1 MGMLSRTATFVR
13 YSVEGE
19 LPENFW
25 EFAAE
30 RIAQFSFRDID
41 DTFEEYSIGWVAVD
55 NMFDSSFAH
64 ASYAAGDQ
72 IVLAM
77 RIDERKVSNTLL
89 KKFSLK
95 EEERIK
101 KEHNAPRLSRG
112 HRQQI
117 REDIRLQLMKKA
129 LPLPSIYELSWNL
142 ADSTLLFFSTSA
154 KAQSVLEDFFKECF
168 GLTIMLQVP
177 YLVGA
182 NLLDS
187 AEQER
192 LKDLRPEILV

>member
-1 MGMLSRTATFVR
+1 
-13 YSVEGE
+13 
-19 LPENFW
+19 
-25 EFAAE
+25 
-30 RIAQFSFRDID
+30 
-41 DTFEEYSIGWVAVD
+41 
-55 NMFDSSFAH
+55 MFDSSFAH

-72 IVLAM
+72 IVLAL
-77 RIDERKVSNTLL
+77 RVDERKVSNTLL

-95 EEERIK
+95 EEERVK

-117 REDIRLQLMKKA
+117 REDIRLQLIKKA

-142 ADSTLLFFSTSA
+142 ADNTLLFFSTSA

-182 NLLDS
+182 NLLDP
-187 AEQER
+187 AEQEK
-192 LKDLRPEILV
+192 LKELRPEVLV

>member
-77 RIDERKVSNTLL
+77 RIDERKVSSTLL

-117 REDIRLQLMKKA
+117 REDVRLQLMKKA
-129 LPLPSIYELSWNL
+129 LPLPSIYELAWNL

-182 NLLDS
+182 NLLDP

-192 LKDLRPEILV
+192 LKELRPEIMV